1 MTSSIR
7 LKLMIIAGGIG
18 LIGLVTGVL
27 QEPPYQRVLSLPTT
41 NDVTCQVTVVPPWED
56 RHESDLRVG
65 QGLAV
70 IQSFQSQLPNEVVV
84 ALGPLWISNVVE
96 LQIQAG
102 EMWVD
107 IPHSATA
114 FDGVKVFRKRG
125 GSQARKSIDPKGK
138 TEYRLGFSGSF
149 VIDKPGK
156 YRVRTLTEVF
166 LGPEISDTRKV
177 VSPYHEFELHP
188 AKP

>member
-1 MTSSIR
+1 MTSSMR
-7 LKLMIIAGGIG
+7 LKSITVVCGIG
-18 LIGLVTGVL
+18 LVGLVTGVL

-65 QGLAV
+65 QRLAV
-70 IQSFQSQLPNEVVV
+70 MQSFQSQLSNEVVV
-84 ALGPLWISNVVE
+84 ASGPIWISNVVE
-96 LQIQAG
+96 LQTQAG

-107 IPHSATA
+107 VPHSASA

-125 GSQARKSIDPKGK
+125 GSQARTRIDPKGK
-138 TEYRLGFSGSF
+138 GEFGFGFSGSF
-149 VIDKPGK
+149 VIDKPGR

-177 VSPYHEFELHP
+177 VSPYQEFELRP